1 MDESESWV
9 LWGQTATRPRH
20 QAISHAAQSL
30 AVCRLPLRQEDSA
43 SRPGSQPCLCFLR
56 AVASTEEKVTGDV
69 RQPKACYFASQRTFF
84 TFAKILGTITESV
97 LGLASLTNTSYLK
110 DQGHTNRPET
120 SVVERTSNSSETIK
134 AVVKTK

>member
-1 MDESESWV
+1 MSQRAGSSGDRQPHLPGTRQSVTPHKALLCAGSSSARRAA
-9 LWGQTATRPRH
+9 LRGQAH
-20 QAISHAAQSL
+20 SHA
-30 AVCRLPLRQEDSA
+30 
-43 SRPGSQPCLCFLR
+43 CLCFLR

-69 RQPKACYFASQRTFF
+69 RQPKPCYSTSQRTFF

-97 LGLASLTNTSYLK
+97 LGLAALTNTSYLK

-134 AVVKTK
+134 AVVITK